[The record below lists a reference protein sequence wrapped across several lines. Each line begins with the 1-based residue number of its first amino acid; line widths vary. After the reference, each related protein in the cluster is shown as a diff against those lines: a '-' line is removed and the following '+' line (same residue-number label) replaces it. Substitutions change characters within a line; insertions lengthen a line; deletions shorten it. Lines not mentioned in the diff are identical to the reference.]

1 MGSAYDASVAVRRI
15 AVVSYHSSPL
25 AEPGSGD
32 AGGMTV
38 YVRALAAHLAR
49 RGLRTDIFTR
59 AVSDVPRI
67 CELYEG
73 VRVVSVEAGPRAPIR
88 KEDQPKHL
96 DAFGDGVRAFALS
109 QRIHYDLVHS
119 HYWQSGLVARR
130 LSQAW
135 GVPMV
140 HSHHTLGRVKNGAL
154 PPGDDP
160 EPPSRIAG
168 EQEVMR
174 SADVLVAS
182 TDFEWEQL
190 ACLYGV
196 PHDRLKTLQPGV
208 DHALF
213 SPGDKVEARAALGLE
228 QEKATLLF
236 VGRIQR
242 LKGLELAIESLAELK
257 GSLDREVEL
266 VIVGGPSG
274 SSGEAEVERL
284 RELAGSLDVLE
295 DIRSV
300 GPQPHARLP
309 LFYRAADALV
319 MCSYSESFGLAALEA
334 HACGTP
340 VVATAV
346 GGLGHIIDDEN
357 TGFLVTSRDAIA
369 FACPLRKLLSDRE
382 LARSMS
388 TAAAARSADFSW
400 DVTADAFMDLYEC
413 VVREESP
420 EVCTC

>member
-1 MGSAYDASVAVRRI
+1 MLRPYDSPVRRI
-15 AVVSYHSSPL
+15 AVVAYHASPL
-25 AEPGSGD
+25 TEPGSGD

-38 YVRALAAHLAR
+38 YVRALADHLAR

-59 AVSDVPRI
+59 AISDMPRI
-67 CELYEG
+67 FEICEG
-73 VRVVSVEAGPRAPIR
+73 VRVVSIEAGPRAPIP
-88 KEDQPKHL
+88 KEEQSRYRDV
-96 DAFGDGVRAFALS
+96 FEGSVRAFALS

-119 HYWQSGLVARR
+119 HYWQSGLVATR
-130 LSQAW
+130 LSRAW
-135 GVPMV
+135 GIPLV
-140 HSHHTLGRVKNGAL
+140 HSQHTLGRVKNGAL
-154 PPGDDP
+154 PPGDPP
-160 EPPSRIAG
+160 ETQVRIHG

-174 SADVLVAS
+174 AADVLVAS
-182 TDFEWEQL
+182 TDHEWQQL

-196 PHDRLKTLQPGV
+196 PHDRIKTLHPGV

-213 SPGDKVEARAALGLE
+213 SPGDRAEARHALGLDRDT
-228 QEKATLLF
+228 ATLLF

-242 LKGLELAIESLAELK
+242 LKGLDLAIESLAELK
-257 GSLDREVEL
+257 GSVDGDLQL
-266 VIVGGPSG
+266 LIVGGPSG
-274 SSGEAEVERL
+274 AAGEAEVERL
-284 RELAGSLDVLE
+284 RELARSLGVQGDV
-295 DIRSV
+295 RSV
-300 GPQPHARLP
+300 GPQPHVRLP

-346 GGLGHIIDDEN
+346 GGLSYIIDDGN
-357 TGFLVTSRDAIA
+357 SGFLVAPRDPIT
-369 FACPLRKLLSDRE
+369 FAASLRRLLTDRE

-388 TAAAARSADFSW
+388 SAAVARSQRFSW
-400 DVTADAFMDLYEC
+400 DLTADAFMDLYEC